1 MSSLGEEA
9 KDWVI
14 SIVIA
19 IVLAFIIRQ
28 FVVELYIVDG
38 PSMRP
43 TLQSQE
49 RLVVNKFIY
58 DFRAPEKGEILV
70 FQYPRDTSRDFI
82 KRVIATPGDT
92 IEIKGGR
99 VFVNDQML
107 TEDYILEPTRSEYP
121 KATVP
126 EGTVFVMGDNRNNS
140 EDSRF
145 ADVGFV
151 PYKLI
156 KGKAVLVFWP
166 FSALM
171 RRDGDEVHFLEC
183 QRPSGLPQEGLHGVV
198 REARRGCLCAAG
210 DEDAAGA
217 GHP

>member
-14 SIVIA
+14 SIIIA
-19 IVLAFIIRQ
+19 IALAFVIRQ

-58 DFRAPEKGEILV
+58 DFRAPKKGEILV

-92 IEIKGGR
+92 IEIKGGN
-99 VFVNDQML
+99 VYVNDQML
-107 TEDYILEPTRSEYP
+107 KEDYILEKTRSEYP

-126 EGTVFVMGDNRNNS
+126 EGTVFVMGDNRNHS
-140 EDSRF
+140 TDSRDTRIG
-145 ADVGFV
+145 AVDTRYVVGR
-151 PYKLI
+151 
-156 KGKAVLVFWP
+156 AVALALP
-166 FSALM
+166 GPDSITEERDFS
-171 RRDGDEVHFLEC
+171 RI
-183 QRPSGLPQEGLHGVV
+183 GLLH
-198 REARRGCLCAAG
+198 
-210 DEDAAGA
+210 
-217 GHP
+217 

>member
-9 KDWVI
+9 KDWII
-14 SIVIA
+14 SIVVA
-19 IVLAFIIRQ
+19 VVLAFLIRQ
-28 FVVELYIVDG
+28 FIVELYIVDG

-58 DFRAPEKGEILV
+58 SMRSPEKGEILV
-70 FQYPRDTSRDFI
+70 FKYPRDQSRDFI
-82 KRVIATPGDT
+82 KRVIATEGDT
-92 IEIKGGR
+92 IEIKDGR
-99 VFVNDQML
+99 VYVNDQML
-107 TEDYILEPTRSEYP
+107 SEDYILEKTRSEYP

-126 EGTVFVMGDNRNNS
+126 QGTVFVMGDNRNNS

-151 PYKLI
+151 PYSLI

-166 FSALM
+166 FSQ
-171 RRDGDEVHFLEC
+171 FKT
-183 QRPSGLPQEGLHGVV
+183 LP
-198 REARRGCLCAAG
+198 
-210 DEDAAGA
+210 
-217 GHP
+217 

>member
-58 DFRAPEKGEILV
+58 DFRAPQKGEILV
-70 FQYPRDTSRDFI
+70 FEYPRDTSRDFI
-82 KRVIATPGDT
+82 KTPGDT
-92 IEIKGGR
+92 IEIKDGR
-99 VFVNDQML
+99 VYVNDQML
-107 TEDYILEPTRSEYP
+107 DEDYILEKTRSEYP

-126 EGTVFVMGDNRNNS
+126 QGTVFVMGDNRNNS

-151 PYKLI
+151 PYSLV
-156 KGKAVLVFWP
+156 KGKACLVFWP
-166 FSALM
+166 LDKFKT
-171 RRDGDEVHFLEC
+171 
-183 QRPSGLPQEGLHGVV
+183 LP
-198 REARRGCLCAAG
+198 
-210 DEDAAGA
+210 
-217 GHP
+217 

>member
-9 KDWVI
+9 KDWII
-14 SIVIA
+14 SIVVA
-19 IVLAFIIRQ
+19 VVLAFLIRQ
-28 FVVELYIVDG
+28 FIVELYIVDG

-58 DFRAPEKGEILV
+58 SLRAPEKGEILV
-70 FQYPRDTSRDFI
+70 FKYPRDQSRDFI

-92 IEIKGGR
+92 IEIKDGR
-99 VFVNDQML
+99 VYVNDQML
-107 TEDYILEPTRSEYP
+107 NEDYILEKTRSEYP

-126 EGTVFVMGDNRNNS
+126 EGSVFVMGDNRNNS

-151 PYKLI
+151 PYSLI
-156 KGKAVLVFWP
+156 KGKACLVFWP
-166 FSALM
+166 LGQFKT
-171 RRDGDEVHFLEC
+171 
-183 QRPSGLPQEGLHGVV
+183 LP
-198 REARRGCLCAAG
+198 
-210 DEDAAGA
+210 
-217 GHP
+217 